1 MKNRPWFALLL
12 LAAILIGPAS
22 SVRAQSG
29 GDAAVLNASQSMGD
43 NLRHLAEAK
52 KTVELVLR
60 NGKSYK
66 GKLGAV
72 GDHSVVVTQ
81 IAGRDFF
88 DALVLIDEIVAVE
101 VQARD
106 H

>member
-1 MKNRPWFALLL
+1 MKNRSL
-12 LAAILIGPAS
+12 LALIVLSAILVGTAS
-22 SVRAQSG
+22 AVRAQG
-29 GDAAVLNASQSMGD
+29 GEAAVLNASQSMGD

-52 KTVELVLR
+52 KTVELLLR

-88 DALVLIDEIVAVE
+88 DALVLIDEVVAVE
-101 VQARD
+101 VQ
-106 H
+106 

>member
-1 MKNRPWFALLL
+1 MKNRHL
-12 LAAILIGPAS
+12 LALVVLSAILVGTAS
-22 SVRAQSG
+22 TVCAQG
-29 GDAAVLNASQSMGD
+29 GDAAGLNASQSMGD

-88 DALVLIDEIVAVE
+88 DALVLIDEVVAVE

>member
-1 MKNRPWFALLL
+1 MKSQVLAFTLLSL
-12 LAAILIGPAS
+12 LAIGARSP
-22 SVRAQSG
+22 VRAQSG

-88 DALVLIDEIVAVE
+88 DALVLIDEVVAVE